1 MSSRFTGARLAGPA
15 LLLAAITFPAA
26 AIEPDAVAKA
36 IGAALTS
43 GSEVEV
49 TYDAAAQ
56 EGGDVVITGFLLT
69 RKPSQE
75 SETADTIRFERA
87 VIESPTE
94 DGDGVFQTPRMTFTD
109 GKATGE
115 ATGTVASAT
124 ATDVTVLDPA
134 DVEGD
139 GLAEGIR
146 YGTAEIVDLRLTGN
160 KELGDVTVERVS
172 VETGDVVDN
181 RPQENSG
188 EIVGI
193 ALSPELFAGGRFKP
207 ETLGY
212 DSLIFDVTWDGTHDI
227 AQETMTIRDVTFSF
241 REGGEVSVSGIVGN
255 MPDPRI
261 LNDTDAAAKASQ
273 VELHNLLIRYE
284 DNSLTGRVL
293 DLLAAEQELTR
304 EDYVQQITAALP
316 FLLAALGD
324 SNFRDQLIAALAA
337 FLKEPQSLTVK
348 VEPSAPISAN
358 EIVEIAGSAPA
369 SLPERINATVSA
381 NSSE

>member
-1 MSSRFTGARLAGPA
+1 MSSRISGARLAGPA
-15 LLLAAITFPAA
+15 LLLVASTLPAA

-36 IGAALTS
+36 IGAALTAGTQVDVS
-43 GSEVEV
+43 YDSATEEGS
-49 TYDAAAQ
+49 
-56 EGGDVVITGFLLT
+56 DVIITGFLLS
-69 RKPSQE
+69 RKPNQD

-94 DGDGVFQTPRMTFTD
+94 DGDGVFRTPRMTFTE
-109 GKATGE
+109 GTATGE
-115 ATGTVASAT
+115 AAGTVASAT

-134 DVEGD
+134 NVQGD
-139 GLAEGIR
+139 GLAQGII
-146 YGTAEIVDLRLTGN
+146 YGTAEIVDLRFTGN
-160 KELGDVTVERVS
+160 KELGDVTIERVD

-181 RPQENSG
+181 VPQRSSG

-193 ALSPELFAGGRFKP
+193 ALSPDLFAGGRFKP
-207 ETLGY
+207 ESLGY
-212 DSLIFDVTWDGTHDI
+212 ESLIFDVTWDGTHDV
-227 AQETMTIRDVTFSF
+227 AEETMTIRDVTFSF
-241 REGGEVSVSGIVGN
+241 RDGGDFSVSGIVGN

-261 LNDTDAAAKASQ
+261 LNDADAAQKASQ
-273 VELHNLLIRYE
+273 VELHSLLIRYE

-293 DLLAAEQELTR
+293 DLLASEQELKR
-304 EDYVQQITAALP
+304 EEYVQQITAALP

-324 SNFRDQLIAALAA
+324 SGFRDQLIAAVAT

-348 VEPSAPISAN
+348 VEPVAPISAN
-358 EIVEIAGSAPA
+358 EIAEIAGSAPA